1 MNIFN
6 NKKSTVG
13 YFVLDNNDGTHKS
26 LYKPVQQS
34 FLKLVNCP
42 AVSTVYKR
50 MYDIFPIVSMNI
62 KFGINDDEQEYYK
75 YTFDE
80 KKYKKTESMHNAV
93 KQNMSV
99 SYENDKGALQILTN
113 HIFVTDDKDLEIT
126 VLPPENL
133 KFNNCNFISG
143 AFNIHSWLR
152 PINAAFIQENAELI
166 SNIYTDADKPIC
178 RVLFNKQVDL
188 KEITPTKEIIDYYEY
203 MDIITS
209 YHVNIKNQFKNIRRK
224 RPKKFL

>member
-93 KQNMSV
+93 KQNM
-99 SYENDKGALQILTN
+99 
-113 HIFVTDDKDLEIT
+113 
-126 VLPPENL
+126 
-133 KFNNCNFISG
+133 
-143 AFNIHSWLR
+143 
-152 PINAAFIQENAELI
+152 
-166 SNIYTDADKPIC
+166 
-178 RVLFNKQVDL
+178 
-188 KEITPTKEIIDYYEY
+188 
-203 MDIITS
+203 
-209 YHVNIKNQFKNIRRK
+209 IKHYFKH
-224 RPKKFL
+224 